1 MARPSNIPCRFRP
14 LFIMLIAQ
22 ISDFHVSSKDKL
34 VFGLVDSR
42 SLVQNAITAVLR
54 LSPLPDVVLITG
66 DLADG
71 PDAEVYAFVAEE
83 LKRLPMPVYL
93 IPGNHDSRSVMSA
106 TFPEIPTIEKERFIA
121 YSVEDY
127 AVRLIGLDST
137 VEGKHT
143 AEFCERRAVWL
154 EQSLAAR
161 PDAPTLLFVHHPPIE
176 SGVVAM
182 DFLGFDWTRQLKAV
196 VERHRQVIRVACG
209 HHHRSMTASWAGT
222 IVTVA
227 PSTSHQF
234 PSRFGTDVL
243 PGFASESPGM
253 LLHYW
258 NGHSLVT
265 HTVPIDPVT
274 THDFFVGRPDLWQA
288 TMESLRNGEAHPSV

>member
-1 MARPSNIPCRFRP
+1 
-14 LFIMLIAQ
+14 MLIAQ
-22 ISDFHVSSKDKL
+22 ISDFHVPSKDKL

-42 SLVQNAITAVLR
+42 TLVQKAVAAVLR
-54 LSPLPDVVLITG
+54 LSPLPDVVLVTG

-71 PDAEVYAFVAEE
+71 PDPEVYAFVAEE
-83 LKRLPMPVYL
+83 LMRLPMPVYL

-106 TFPEIPTIEKERFIA
+106 TFNEIPTIEEDRFIA
-121 YSVEDY
+121 YAVEEY
-127 AVRLIGLDST
+127 PVRLIGLDST
-137 VEGKHT
+137 VEGQHT
-143 AEFCERRAVWL
+143 AKFCERRARWL
-154 EQSLAAR
+154 ERTLAAR
-161 PDAPTLLFVHHPPIE
+161 PCTPTLLFLHHPPIE

-182 DFLGFDWTRQLKAV
+182 DFLGFDWTRHLETV
-196 VERHRQVIRVACG
+196 VTEHPQVIRVTCG
-209 HHHRSMTASWAGT
+209 HHHRAMTASWAGT

-243 PGFASESPGM
+243 PGFAVESPGM

-258 NGHSLVT
+258 NGRTLVT
-265 HTVPIDPVT
+265 HTVPIDPVP

-288 TMESLRNGEAHPSV
+288 TMESLRNGATHPDV